1 MMLARGWGA
10 QHNRGSSGGSDIR
23 RRMMTLLGVDLFKCS
38 RKKRRRRRS
47 RLELESGMR
56 VKLSMDD
63 GTGEVDVDVVEL
75 ELEGSGSTADGIDVG
90 NCIKVCVDCQTTKT
104 PLWRTGP
111 IGPKVCSSSFRH
123 YSLPLLPNLH
133 QCRNWS
139 IDQTVFWAILNL
151 DSQTLCNACGIR
163 YMKLRRKGLVQNNMM
178 KSKSGSKAGVNLSK
192 SSPTSTSMSANEVEM
207 LKRKQKKKQEV
218 IWSLLQQSRKFA
230 STCGKEEAE
239 AAVLLMALS
248 TGLFLHSSSPNV

>member
-90 NCIKVCVDCQTTKT
+90 DCIKVCVDCQTTKT

-111 IGPKVCSSSFRH
+111 IGPK
-123 YSLPLLPNLH
+123 
-133 QCRNWS
+133 
-139 IDQTVFWAILNL
+139 
-151 DSQTLCNACGIR
+151 TLCNACGIR

-178 KSKSGSKAGVNLSK
+178 KSKSGSKVGVNLSK